1 MNMFIFETNQFEVK
15 NTVAEGN
22 YFKIFLKYPSKFEM
36 TLAYQDFSNKFCRTS
51 SLLVFVI

>member
-22 YFKIFLKYPSKFEM
+22 YFQIFLKY
-36 TLAYQDFSNKFCRTS
+36 
-51 SLLVFVI
+51 SLKI